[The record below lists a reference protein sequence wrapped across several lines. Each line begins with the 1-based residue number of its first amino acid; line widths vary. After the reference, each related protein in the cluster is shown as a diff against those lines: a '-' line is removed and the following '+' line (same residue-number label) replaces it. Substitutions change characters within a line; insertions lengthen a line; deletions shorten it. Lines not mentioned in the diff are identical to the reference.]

1 MKKKCITIFAF
12 IVLILTIS
20 NTSQA
25 VPTIVEH
32 IDGPQDQ
39 LYVPRNV
46 HELGNSPLFPDEEL
60 IESYDEGYTDH
71 IPCPELDN
79 PEIPNVVVSITNLTN
94 ASWAELWY
102 VGDPQTYLTNHDG
115 WVNGELAFKIDN
127 IGLNTPLLFESM
139 SSNLIFEPGETW
151 LFAIQ
156 DYINM
161 FGLPPS
167 LFGSTGVGFSNIG
180 DQLSSGSI
188 IAVPIPA
195 PGTIFLVSIGTG
207 FIGWF
212 RRKRTLYLENSTL
225 F

>member
-1 MKKKCITIFAF
+1 MKKKCIAIVVF

-25 VPTIVEH
+25 VPTIVEYV
-32 IDGPQDQ
+32 DGPQDP

-60 IESYDEGYTDH
+60 ILSSDEGITEH
-71 IPCPELDN
+71 RSCPELDN
-79 PEIPNVVVSITNLTN
+79 PQFPNVVVSITNLTN
-94 ASWAELWY
+94 ESWAELWY
-102 VGDPQTYLTNHDG
+102 VADPQTYLTNHDG

-127 IGLNTPLLFESM
+127 IGLNTPLLSESI
-139 SSNLIFEPGETW
+139 SSNLVFEPGETW
-151 LFAIQ
+151 TFVIQ

-161 FGLPPS
+161 YGLQPS
-167 LFGSTGVGFSNIG
+167 LYGSTGVGFSNIE

-195 PGTIFLVSIGTG
+195 PGTILLVSIGTG
-207 FIGWF
+207 FVGWL
-212 RRKRTLYLENSTL
+212 RKNKTLS
-225 F
+225 